1 VGSVSPAPVGAQMSR
16 FSFVWYA
23 AWKTLDWMRLRCFVP
38 PKHDCTQQPRAGA
51 LSGHDA
57 AAQQGP
63 CCNAAHR
70 AAWGGATCTQSSR
83 DEIGTRSSCSFTG
96 GVGGTDTSSQ
106 PLHSFLV
113 VPSGS
118 PTLQPHHIP
127 SHGSGPSSP
136 EKPGRPCEP
145 TARRRCGGGEP
156 SPGADVAGVSPKRGK
171 GHLSRSTPA
180 FLLSPID
187 SSLQQSAAGS
197 TALDGAC
204 GGATHALAP
213 QRAGRGAPRAGKERG
228 ERFSADRWLGCT

>member
-1 VGSVSPAPVGAQMSR
+1 MGSVSPAPVGAQMSR

-118 PTLQPHHIP
+118 PTLHPPPHP
-127 SHGSGPSSP
+127 VPWQRAWLTR
-136 EKPGRPCEP
+136 EARP
-145 TARRRCGGGEP
+145 ALR
-156 SPGADVAGVSPKRGK
+156 
-171 GHLSRSTPA
+171 
-180 FLLSPID
+180 
-187 SSLQQSAAGS
+187 AGS
-197 TALDGAC
+197 TA
-204 GGATHALAP
+204 
-213 QRAGRGAPRAGKERG
+213 QMWRG
-228 ERFSADRWLGCT
+228 